1 MKQKISVAISLGCI
15 GVFSLIS
22 CSPSVEELKFQSLSE
37 KLSNIEQ
44 TLFSLEKKPE
54 KEQLVKKNWYNP
66 YDFNEINALYKDS
79 DLIGKSPLI
88 SRDYYPYLE
97 FLFVE
102 SFYKNVGSK
111 FSYTTF
117 YHESFVDEVK
127 YDFDNGR
134 VLQDNKY
141 NYHANYDVSS
151 YIFYLYDKG
160 SNYSMVTVAGGNI
173 VNYSTIKGEF
183 TRESEVIKSN
193 IETSTVIEYYDLKDE
208 VSYNFSVVSKVDNYL
223 NPYEEHRYS
232 YNYDYVKVTDSK
244 IIEWRKYNF
253 QSDVELSFEQY
264 YDDFKKTGV
273 SLYPSE
279 TKYYTNGKCYEIKE
293 LTDEKSDIFIKNM
306 YSYQMQ
312 HYIFFHP
319 QIDKE
324 VIETDI
330 LSKTYKEIIG

>member
-1 MKQKISVAISLGCI
+1 MKKKIYIAISLGCI

-22 CSPSVEELKFQSLSE
+22 CSPSAEELKFQSLSA

-54 KEQLVKKNWYNP
+54 KEQLVRKNWYNP
-66 YDFNEINALYKDS
+66 YDFKEINALYKDS

-111 FSYTTF
+111 FSYATF

-134 VLQDNKY
+134 VAYDNEH
-141 NYHANYDVSS
+141 NYQASYDVNS
-151 YIFYLYDKG
+151 YIFYLYDNDN
-160 SNYSMVTVAGGNI
+160 NYSMVSVVGGNI
-173 VNYSTIKGEF
+173 VSYSTIKGEF
-183 TRESEVIKSN
+183 TRGSEVIKTYV
-193 IETSTVIEYYDLKDE
+193 ETATVIRYYDLKEE

-223 NPYEEHRYS
+223 NSYEEHRYS
-232 YNYDYVKVTDSK
+232 YNYDYVEVTDSN
-244 IIEWRKYNF
+244 IGEWRKYNF
-253 QSDVELSFEQY
+253 QSDVELSFTEY
-264 YDDFKKTGV
+264 YDEFKKTEV

-293 LTDEKSDIFIKNM
+293 LTDEKSEIFIKNM

-312 HYIFFHP
+312 HYLFFHP

-324 VIETDI
+324 VIETD
-330 LSKTYKEIIG
+330 LFSKTYKEIIG